1 MGSTCYCSE
10 IEGKSKK
17 LLIDVNE
24 KIENYEKEIN
34 NLEKSIEDKKQEIL
48 NEMDE
53 QDDYQINNKVSEF
66 YKLIN
71 QKAEKLEIVS
81 SYKNCKEDLNKLI
94 KEKSQNNN
102 DEENN
107 PEKRKNKL
115 KEIKNKFNSL
125 NMNKGKKDI
134 N

>member
-10 IEGKSKK
+10 IEGKSKI
-17 LLIDVNE
+17 LLINVNE

-34 NLEKSIEDKKQEIL
+34 NLEKSIQDKKIEIL

-53 QDDYQINNKVSEF
+53 QDDYQINNKASEF

-81 SYKNCKEDLNKLI
+81 SYKKCKEDLNELI

-102 DEENN
+102 Y
-107 PEKRKNKL
+107 PEIRK
-115 KEIKNKFNSL
+115 KNS
-125 NMNKGKKDI
+125 KKSKI
-134 N
+134 NLIV

>member
-34 NLEKSIEDKKQEIL
+34 NLEKSIQDKKIEIL